1 MVPVTTPPVGT
12 PSPPQPAPTGPP
24 LLVRRAVFI
33 GVLTLV
39 AASVVVTLLVGFRPG
54 GYVLASAG
62 LAGAAARAVLP
73 EYLCLGLLVRSRRQD
88 VVTLLV
94 IGIALTVSVTTVPGH

>member
-1 MVPVTTPPVGT
+1 MPVVTTPPVGT
-12 PSPPQPAPTGPP
+12 PVPPPAGTGPP

-33 GVLTLV
+33 GVLALV
-39 AASVVVTLLVGFRPG
+39 AGSVLVTWFVNFRAG
-54 GYVLASAG
+54 GWVLSSAAV
-62 LAGAAARAVLP
+62 LGAVARAVLP

-94 IGIALTVSVTTVPGH
+94 IGVALAVSVGIVPNH

>member
-1 MVPVTTPPVGT
+1 MMAAVTTPPAPEV
-12 PSPPQPAPTGPP
+12 PPPDRTGPP

-33 GVLTLV
+33 GVLGLV
-39 AASVVVTLLVGFRPG
+39 AASVAVTLLVGFRPG
-54 GYVLASAG
+54 GYVLASAA
-62 LAGAAARAVLP
+62 LSGAVARAVLP

-94 IGIALTVSVTTVPGH
+94 LGVALLASVSTVPG